1 MNSNKPA
8 DLKDPVA
15 MTYLV
20 SFLHALPFNYQI
32 GPLPFKEVHDLFQFP
47 SSQELVEI
55 GQELGLNKL
64 NQRLTV
70 PLPHNPLYML
80 NNRAA
85 LCETLMSCLPWTE
98 YIGLAMTLTSMM
110 YPFHYGWNR
119 LAESLESLSTRETL
133 SWLSISSFPTETYYY
148 EQFKDGIIIRKD
160 DSYHVYQN
168 QAYIPPRIHSMTGQY
183 PDYPYRWTSGIEDYC
198 VTSGHHPACTSY
210 IGCGFIER
218 EFIAQA
224 VGDPTKFGILDEYL
238 NVIYMNGGG
247 RNLQWLCS
255 STTPVGDNI
264 MERVDLTTLYSQVD
278 EQGGQIFHT
287 KKGLHITIP
296 EEKWINWRTFSPTSQ
311 KKFMRVAWAQLTQ
324 FDKTAL
330 MTGLK
335 EGKLDELSV
344 YFDFDDNAKHD
355 QFWQKELD
363 SVHRYY
369 IKLITTFGVFHTY
382 NGYVIQELAY
392 NNEPLQLNNLANWEV
407 EECPRF
413 IFLPYSSIMMR
424 WSSGQHKWEI
434 KTHSEDSLSSASSMC
449 SSNGS
454 IYNHN
459 SYSVPSLI
467 DCDKYE
473 DGEIID

>member
-1 MNSNKPA
+1 MEFTG
-8 DLKDPVA
+8 L
-15 MTYLV
+15 
-20 SFLHALPFNYQI
+20 AL
-32 GPLPFKEVHDLFQFP
+32 
-47 SSQELVEI
+47 
-55 GQELGLNKL
+55 
-64 NQRLTV
+64 
-70 PLPHNPLYML
+70 
-80 NNRAA
+80 
-85 LCETLMSCLPWTE
+85 TLMSM
-98 YIGLAMTLTSMM
+98 I
-110 YPFHYGWNR
+110 YPFHYDWNR
-119 LAESLESLSTRETL
+119 LSESLESLSTWGTL
-133 SWLSISSFPTETYYY
+133 KQLSISSFPTETYYY
-148 EQFKDGIIIRKD
+148 EQFKDGIIIRRN

-183 PDYPYRWTSGIEDYC
+183 PDYPYGWTSGIENYC
-198 VTSGHHPACTSY
+198 ATSGHHPACTSY
-210 IGCGFIER
+210 IGRGFIER

-224 VGDPTKFGILDEYL
+224 TGDPNQFGILDEYL

-247 RNLQWLCS
+247 KNLQWLCS
-255 STTPVGDNI
+255 SITPVSDNI
-264 MERVDLTTLYSQVD
+264 MERVDLTTLYSQID

-287 KKGLHITIP
+287 KKGLRITIP

-311 KKFMRVAWAQLTQ
+311 KKFMQVAWAQLTQ

-344 YFDFDDNAKHD
+344 YFDFDDDTKHD

-369 IKLITTFGVFHTY
+369 IELITTFGIFHTY
-382 NGYVIQELAY
+382 NGYVFQELAY

-407 EECPRF
+407 EERPRF

-424 WSSGQHKWEI
+424 WSPSRHNWEI
-434 KTHSEDSLSSASSMC
+434 ETHSEDSLSPASSMC

-454 IYNHN
+454 IYNHD

-467 DCDKYE
+467 DCDEYE